1 MTAFTLALIV
11 SAAAAQDD
19 LDGAIKDLALKI
31 SKEGISGRLA
41 AEAAQNWG
49 VQAVKEKIDFLLG
62 AKTSRYERD
71 PLGYYEDHL
80 FSTNPSGDLHL
91 RPERKPEMERLALR
105 MARAGDSMKDF
116 NRRADE
122 MVARLDPAT
131 DFEKRAKESWSDP
144 AFRLAFFHRHPAE
157 LRELSPGDLADILGL
172 RGLERGTD
180 GKLRVGG
187 PYADELRQ
195 RMDATRGALDMLKAY
210 EKAYLQEAAKV
221 KEAGP
226 RAVVTS
232 DPGILVILGRLLR
245 QASEGGPE
253 SIGGITE
260 GDEDKNKP
268 PVISFNLG
276 LEELAPLV
284 KEAEAA
290 ASGLQ
295 PFFEKAL
302 SELAAGGE
310 PEENVLQFLK
320 DGRARLLLA
329 ERSLGMRKEQEGKAD
344 EIMNAVIADGFEE
357 KDGRLRVKRGRYLN
371 DQKQESADALV
382 DELRGVIEEFNGT
395 IRQDFD
401 RIAERCLDGAVIAM
415 FEDRA
420 ATFLLMDHRDLAIA
434 SAVDAV
440 KKQGL
445 EVFIKTYLVRQGD
458 TYVVRPERAR
468 RIEAIL
474 ERAREIKKEMDK
486 PEK

>member
-1 MTAFTLALIV
+1 MIALTLAFLL
-11 SAAAAQDD
+11 SAAAPDD
-19 LDGAIKDLALKI
+19 LDGAIRDLALKI
-31 SKEGISGRLA
+31 SKEGLSGRLA
-41 AEAAQNWG
+41 AAAAQDWG
-49 VQAVKEKIDFLLG
+49 VQAIREKIDFLLG

-80 FSTNPSGDLHL
+80 FSADSTGDLHL

-116 NRRADE
+116 NRRADDL
-122 MVARLDPAT
+122 VKRLELTT
-131 DFEKRAKESWSDP
+131 DYEKRAKESWSDP

-157 LRELSPGDLADILGL
+157 LRELSPGDLADVLLL

-195 RMDATRGALDMLKAY
+195 RMDTTQGALDMLKTY

-226 RAVVTS
+226 RAIVTS
-232 DPGILVILGRLLR
+232 DTGILVILGRLLR

-268 PVISFNLG
+268 PVVSFNLE

-290 ASGLQ
+290 ASALQ
-295 PFFEKAL
+295 PFFEKTIPEVAG
-302 SELAAGGE
+302 GGE
-310 PEENVLQFLK
+310 PEESVLQFLK
-320 DGRARLLLA
+320 NARARMLLA
-329 ERSLGMRKEQEGKAD
+329 ERSMAMRKDQESKAE
-344 EIMNAVIADGFEE
+344 EIMNAAIADGFEE
-357 KDGRLRVKRGRYLN
+357 KDGRLRIKRGRYLN
-371 DQKQESADALV
+371 DQKVESIDALG
-382 DELRGVIEEFNGT
+382 DELNGVIEEFNGT

-401 RIAERCLDGAVIAM
+401 RIAERCMDGAVIAM

-434 SAVDAV
+434 TAVEAV

-445 EVFIKTYLVRQGD
+445 EIFMKTYLVKLGD
-458 TYVVRPERAR
+458 SYGIRPERAR

-474 ERAREIKKEMDK
+474 ERAQEIKKEKEK